1 MPEIGVRELKTHAS
15 QIIRQL
21 RDQRTRYVVTFRGK
35 PVAVLLP
42 LPEAGLPAPEAGD
55 DPWAELTEL
64 GRAISQGWPGDKTG
78 ADLLSEMR
86 R

>member
-1 MPEIGVRELKTHAS
+1 MPEIGIRELKIHAS
-15 QIIRQL
+15 QIIRRL
-21 RDQRTRYVVTFRGK
+21 RNQHTRYVVTFRGK

-42 LPEAGLPAPEAGD
+42 LPEADMPATAAGD

-64 GRAISQGWPGDKTG
+64 GQAISQGWPSDKTG